1 MRIAIFGIGAMGCL
15 FGARLSD
22 HAEVTLIGRW
32 PEQLAAL
39 RAGPLRVIEPDGR
52 EDAVPLRV
60 LDSGEI
66 GAQRAVP
73 LHDVNV
79 ALILTKSSGTQEAAS
94 RAARVLAPD
103 GLAVTLQNGIGNLEI
118 IASHVGEDRAALGVT
133 TQGGAMDGPGVLRVG
148 GTGKT
153 TLAARPPIR
162 PRVEALAALLN
173 QSGLPAE
180 VAGDV
185 AGLVWGKLAINC
197 AINPLTAL
205 LRVRNG
211 ALVGSEAARQVMA
224 DAAREADA
232 VAAAQGIALPFPDP
246 AARAEEVARLTGPN
260 RSSML
265 QDALR
270 GAPTEIETICGA
282 VVREGARLG
291 VPTPVNETLY
301 RLVKA
306 MEETAGQRIE
316 MQENTALMP
325 THPEAP

>member
-1 MRIAIFGIGAMGCL
+1 MGSL
-15 FGARLSD
+15 FGARLND
-22 HAEVTLIGRW
+22 HADVTLIGRW
-32 PEQLAAL
+32 PEQVAAL
-39 RAGPLRVIEPDGR
+39 RAGPLCVIEPDDR
-52 EDAVPLRV
+52 ETPVSLKV
-60 LDSGEI
+60 LKSEDV
-66 GAQRAVP
+66 GAQRASP
-73 LHDVNV
+73 LHDVDV
-79 ALILTKSSGTQEAAS
+79 ALVLTKASGTETAAI
-94 RAARVLAPD
+94 RAARILAPD
-103 GLAVTLQNGIGNLEI
+103 GLAVTLQNGLGNLEI
-118 IASHVGEDRAALGVT
+118 VAAHVGEDRAALGVT

-162 PRVEALAALLN
+162 ARVEALAALL
-173 QSGLPAE
+173 SRAGLAAE
-180 VAGDV
+180 VAEDV
-185 AGLVWGKLAINC
+185 SGLVWGKLAINC

-211 ALVGSEAARQVMA
+211 ALVESEAARPVMVA
-224 DAAREADA
+224 AAREAAA

-270 GAPTEIETICGA
+270 GAPTEVEAICGA

-306 MEETAGQRIE
+306 MEETYGAR
-316 MQENTALMP
+316 L
-325 THPEAP
+325 